1 MILARVQKQA
11 KMQVCPGSLLIA
23 NPAWAYEEQQGNVV
37 YITESTDAS
46 TMGLILN
53 SGDSYSMSDLLSQKG
68 ISWPWSTQIGIG
80 GDYSPTCLIMLHS
93 NDWYSSNT
101 MPVDKQYSISS
112 DGVMLEKLED
122 GNTPNWFKMFIGTS
136 GWTPNELEQELRAD
150 KPKWLL
156 LTNPS
161 YEVINASPLVMW
173 NTAIDEY
180 SQDVFNSY
188 F

>member
-1 MILARVQKQA
+1 
-11 KMQVCPGSLLIA
+11 MQIRPGSLLIA
-23 NPAWAYEEQQGNVV
+23 NPAWAYQEQQGNVV

-53 SGDSYSMSDLLSQKG
+53 SADSYLMSDLLSQKG

-122 GNTPNWFKMFIGTS
+122 GNAPDWFKMFIGTS
-136 GWTPNELEQELRAD
+136 GWTPTELEQELRAD

-156 LTNPS
+156 LARPS
-161 YEVINASPLVMW
+161 IDLLDTSPDKLWDAAV
-173 NTAIDEY
+173 NEC
-180 SQDVFNSY
+180 SQDVFDTY